1 MLQVT
6 QHQKTGEIRVEEL
19 PEPRTPAGGVLV
31 RNVCSL
37 ISAGTERTSVET
49 AQASLIGK
57 ARSRPDLV
65 RQVMDNARRE
75 GLLSTYRKVQSRLDN
90 IKELG
95 YSSAGVVIESDV
107 EGIVPGDRVACA
119 GTAYHA
125 EVVAVSQNLVARIPD
140 GVGDDAAAAVALC
153 AIALQGVRQARV
165 GLGESVAV
173 VGLGLVGLIT
183 VQLLKAHG
191 CRVIGLDIAPH
202 NFELARALGCD
213 DCVIS
218 DATAAPAVQSFTRGI
233 GTDAVILTA
242 STRSNQPIELALE
255 VARPRSTVV
264 VVGAI
269 GMQIPRSP
277 FYEKELSLTI
287 SCSYGPGRHDPL
299 YEQAGI
305 DYPVGHVRWTENR
318 NMQASLELM
327 ARGQLDT
334 TALLSHRF
342 EVERATDAYDVIT
355 GRAGDRYLGVLLEYP
370 TRGAETTRRVEI
382 APSAPH
388 RPLSDGVV
396 AGFVGAGNFATAHL
410 LPQLV
415 RSGVTLAGVCT
426 TRPVSAR
433 SVAEQFNFDFCAT
446 DAAQVIGDE
455 RVNAVFI
462 ATRHDSHAHYVV
474 EALECGNDVFV
485 EKPLA
490 VSRDQLADVE
500 AIARRSTAA
509 GHYLAVG
516 FNRRFSAPFREIS
529 KFFADRR
536 EPLSIIYRV
545 NAGALPRNSWVHSDG
560 QGGRMIGE
568 GCHFFDIFGFLT
580 RARPISV
587 TAAATSTDNA
597 EIVAEDTA
605 TVVVT
610 YSDGSVATLA
620 YVANGSE
627 RIPKE
632 YCEVSG
638 EGKTALMSNFTHLE
652 LNSGRSRTKNSYKG
666 GKGHQEEILHFL
678 DVVRGRTTPE
688 FGVDDLVGTT
698 LASIAAVESM
708 RTCTTI
714 RL

>member
-1 MLQVT
+1 M
-6 QHQKTGEIRVEEL
+6 
-19 PEPRTPAGGVLV
+19 
-31 RNVCSL
+31 
-37 ISAGTERTSVET
+37 
-49 AQASLIGK
+49 
-57 ARSRPDLV
+57 
-65 RQVMDNARRE
+65 
-75 GLLSTYRKVQSRLDN
+75 
-90 IKELG
+90 
-95 YSSAGVVIESDV
+95 
-107 EGIVPGDRVACA
+107 
-119 GTAYHA
+119 
-125 EVVAVSQNLVARIPD
+125 
-140 GVGDDAAAAVALC
+140 
-153 AIALQGVRQARV
+153 
-165 GLGESVAV
+165 
-173 VGLGLVGLIT
+173 
-183 VQLLKAHG
+183 
-191 CRVIGLDIAPH
+191 
-202 NFELARALGCD
+202 
-213 DCVIS
+213 
-218 DATAAPAVQSFTRGI
+218 
-233 GTDAVILTA
+233 
-242 STRSNQPIELALE
+242 
-255 VARPRSTVV
+255 ARPRPTVV

-287 SCSYGPGRHDPL
+287 SCSYGPAARPL

-334 TALLSHRF
+334 RALLSHRF

-509 GHYLAVG
+509 GH
-516 FNRRFSAPFREIS
+516 
-529 KFFADRR
+529 
-536 EPLSIIYRV
+536 
-545 NAGALPRNSWVHSDG
+545 
-560 QGGRMIGE
+560 
-568 GCHFFDIFGFLT
+568 
-580 RARPISV
+580 
-587 TAAATSTDNA
+587 TS
-597 EIVAEDTA
+597 
-605 TVVVT
+605 
-610 YSDGSVATLA
+610 
-620 YVANGSE
+620 
-627 RIPKE
+627 P
-632 YCEVSG
+632 SG
-638 EGKTALMSNFTHLE
+638 
-652 LNSGRSRTKNSYKG
+652 
-666 GKGHQEEILHFL
+666 
-678 DVVRGRTTPE
+678 
-688 FGVDDLVGTT
+688 
-698 LASIAAVESM
+698 SIAASLPHSARFRNSSPIVANRCRSS
-708 RTCTTI
+708 TG
-714 RL
+714 